1 MTLHLF
7 LTPDSQLLPRW
18 REAFPSAWSAARLT
32 LGEAVDAPTLVWVST
47 LLDGWAALVAQ
58 ARSRAGVPVVVIS
71 QQPSQAEG
79 LQALDAGA
87 QGYCHALAA
96 PGMLREVALVVG
108 HGGLWVGPELVA
120 RAIRATASR
129 LTVPADDPQSLLS
142 RLSEREREVAAAVS
156 RGLTNK
162 EVAAQLEI
170 TERTVKAHLS
180 AIFEKL
186 AVRDRMQLA
195 LMMMPSAAATVSTA

>member
-18 REAFPSAWSAARLT
+18 KEAFSDARSAAHLPADT
-32 LGEAVDAPTLVWVST
+32 AVDGPTVVWVST
-47 LLDGWAALVAQ
+47 LLDGWAARVAQ
-58 ARSRAGVPVVVIS
+58 ARSSAGVPVVVIS
-71 QQPSQAEG
+71 QQPCQAEG
-79 LQALDAGA
+79 LDALDAGA
-87 QGYCHALAA
+87 QGYCHALATPA
-96 PGMLREVALVVG
+96 MLREVALVVG

-129 LTVPADDPQSLLS
+129 VTAPADDPQSLLS
-142 RLSEREREVAAAVS
+142 RLSEREREVASAVS

-162 EVAAQLEI
+162 EVAAHLAI

-195 LMMMPSAAATVSTA
+195 LMMMPAAAATVSAA